1 MSPMAL
7 SLTVAATR
15 GVGLSLRVGLLFL
28 ENGLLANL
36 LMRALIVQLLVGLL
50 FELLYRL
57 LML

>member
-7 SLTVAATR
+7 SLAVAAPR
-15 GVGLSLRVGLLFL
+15 GVGLSLRFGLLFL

-36 LMRALIVQLLVGLL
+36 FMRALIVQFLVGLL
-50 FELLYRL
+50 LELLYRL